1 MGKKKAGARAKK
13 GAQPPRKP
21 EPAPAYLPIR
31 GFWDKGV
38 RPGGQAPA
46 PRGGHSATLLGSRL
60 YVFGGGDRSPRTFD
74 DLHVLEIDDGKPLV
88 WWCVAKPPAD
98 KGGEWPEA
106 RTDHAAAAAAGVVWV
121 MGGQDPVGR
130 AEAGCDSQYLPFDVW
145 TLAPAAKPETA
156 SGGTA
161 PEKAATEGG
170 KEPAADS
177 APPRWQLRVC
187 EGAPPCPRGSHG
199 VVLAGDGTTLA
210 VVGGM
215 SDEGPVLDLHL
226 LDTSTMVWS
235 QLLLAPATAPVAREM
250 HACFCL
256 PGRVKVDEAL
266 AAEEEINAGETG
278 SELVIMGGRSVK
290 GEMLA
295 EMEILNL
302 GAAILL
308 ESAAEPLPD
317 DAPDLAEMVEA
328 GTAGPLEDPAE
339 SDAEPE
345 PEPGPQEDGEGG
357 EQRRAPALGGG
368 EPGKRVKPVP
378 MPKAL
383 CAQAVAWWS
392 AASGATSAA
401 PLPLSFGGTD
411 GVTGADG
418 SVWSLRATPNGK
430 GKGRA
435 EWQWD
440 VADGLGGTAPPGRF
454 AHTFT
459 ALPQPNA
466 SAEGN
471 GIVGRPW
478 PTALVFGG
486 STFESE
492 LNDLHLLW
500 TA

>member
-13 GAQPPRKP
+13 GAPNQPPKKAT
-21 EPAPAYLPIR
+21 APPTPKIR
-31 GFWDKGV
+31 GFWDKNVAPSGE
-38 RPGGQAPA
+38 APA
-46 PRGGHSATLLGSRL
+46 ARGGHSATLLGSCL
-60 YVFGGGDRSPRTFD
+60 YVFGGGERTPRTFD
-74 DLHVLEIDDGKPLV
+74 DLHVLEMDEGKPMA
-88 WWCVAKPPAD
+88 WRCIQKPPAD

-106 RTDHAAAAAAGVVWV
+106 RTDHAAAAAAGMVWV

-145 TLAPAAKPETA
+145 ALAPVPTA
-156 SGGTA
+156 ESA
-161 PEKAATEGG
+161 PEEVTGEGG
-170 KEPAADS
+170 NEPAADTVQ
-177 APPRWQLRVC
+177 PRWQLRVC

-199 VVLAGDGTTLA
+199 LVLAGDSTTLA
-210 VVGGM
+210 VVGGVG
-215 SDEGPVLDLHL
+215 DEGPVVDLHL
-226 LDTSTMVWS
+226 LDTSTLVWS

-256 PGRVKVDEAL
+256 PGRVQVDQAL
-266 AAEEEINAGETG
+266 AAEEEITAGETG
-278 SELVIMGGRSVK
+278 SELVVMGGRSVK

-328 GTAGPLEDPAE
+328 GTAGPLEDLE
-339 SDAEPE
+339 GNVTEPE
-345 PEPGPQEDGEGG
+345 PESGDQAGSKGDES
-357 EQRRAPALGGG
+357 RRAPALGAG
-368 EPGKRVKPVP
+368 ETGKRLKPVP
-378 MPKAL
+378 MPKPL
-383 CAQAVAWWS
+383 CAQAVAWWPP
-392 AASGATSAA
+392 AAGAAGTA

-418 SVWSLRATPNGK
+418 SIWSLRATPGGK

-440 VADGLGGTAPPGRF
+440 IADGLGGTAPTGRF

-459 ALPQPNA
+459 ALPPPA
-466 SAEGN
+466 AA
-471 GIVGRPW
+471 GRPW

-486 STFESE
+486 SNFESE

>member
-13 GAQPPRKP
+13 GATATATAAPV
-21 EPAPAYLPIR
+21 PAPRIR
-31 GFWDKGV
+31 GFWDKNV
-38 RPGGQAPA
+38 RPSGEAPA
-46 PRGGHSATLLGSRL
+46 PRGGHSATLLGSCL
-60 YVFGGGDRSPRTFD
+60 YVFGGGDRSPCTFD
-74 DLHVLEIDDGKPLV
+74 DLHILEIDEGKPLLWRRV
-88 WWCVAKPPAD
+88 DKPPAD

-106 RTDHAAAAAAGVVWV
+106 RTDHAAAAAAGVMWV

-145 TLAPAAKPETA
+145 TLAPVVKAE
-156 SGGTA
+156 TA
-161 PEKAATEGG
+161 PEKAAAAEAGQ
-170 KEPAADS
+170 EPAADS
-177 APPRWQLRVC
+177 TTPQWQLRVC

-199 VVLAGDGTTLA
+199 LVLAGDGTTLA
-210 VVGGM
+210 VVGGVG
-215 SDEGPVLDLHL
+215 DEGPVLDLHL
-226 LDTSTMVWS
+226 LDTATMVWS

-256 PGRVKVDEAL
+256 PGRVTVDNAL
-266 AAEEEINAGETG
+266 AAEEDINAGETG
-278 SELVIMGGRSVK
+278 SELVVMGGRSAR
-290 GEMLA
+290 GEILGD
-295 EMEILNL
+295 MEILNL

-328 GTAGPLEDPAE
+328 GTAGPLDDPAV
-339 SDAEPE
+339 SEPE
-345 PEPGPQEDGEGG
+345 PEPESSQQPKGKGG
-357 EQRRAPALGGG
+357 EARRAPVLSG
-368 EPGKRVKPVP
+368 GKRMKPVP

-383 CAQAVAWWS
+383 CAQAVAWWP
-392 AASGATSAA
+392 AATGATSIA

-418 SVWSLRATPNGK
+418 SVWSLRATPDGR

-440 VADGLGGTAPPGRF
+440 VADGLGGAAPIGRF

-459 ALPQPNA
+459 ALPQPAA
-466 SAEGN
+466 SAEGS
-471 GIVGRPW
+471 GSVGRPW

-486 STFESE
+486 STFERE